1 MSYNSTGLDR
11 NKIDWIQDLS
21 KTCEIDLLQL
31 QEHFKATKSIETFF
45 KKRFENNFDS
55 YVIPAYREP
64 FQDSGRAKG
73 GLAQLSSKHLKIKK
87 ERIKTKSWRLQ
98 AQILHIDQYKIIWF
112 NCYMPT
118 DPQTILYDEVELL
131 PILDEIEKILDNN
144 LFDDCVL
151 GGDLNFDQR
160 RGSGFASCLRDF
172 LDRIGLKSVW
182 EKFPPDFT
190 HLHTDLKSSSI
201 IDHFFV
207 SEKLL
212 DLVEDA
218 GPVHLGDNR
227 SRHSPI
233 VMKLNIANLKA
244 ECPKKSDSSNIRKPA
259 WYKATE
265 QEKNEY
271 TVLLSQKLDDLTP
284 PDSLSCN
291 DVTASMR
298 STPER
303 GTTMCWT

>member
-1 MSYNSTGLDR
+1 MAENFGPRIGGCKSQTDFVSICWGQKLILLAGLAGDTSQQGHHARQSQHLTLPTSSQLRRDPIWDR
-11 NKIDWIQDLS
+11 ALLGNQLQNNKCGAKAPPSWLCDWLIWPDQLWILCHITQLDTNKIDWIQDLS

-45 KKRFENNFDS
+45 KKHFENNFDS

-73 GLAQLSSKHLKIKK
+73 GLAQLSSKYLKIKK

-118 DPQTILYDEVELL
+118 DPQTIIYEEVELL
-131 PILDEIEKILDNN
+131 PILDEIDKILDNN

-160 RGSGFASCLRDF
+160 RGSGFAACLRDF

-182 EKFPPDFT
+182 GKVSTWLHTSAYRLEKFLYHWPF
-190 HLHTDLKSSSI
+190 L
-201 IDHFFV
+201 
-207 SEKLL
+207 
-212 DLVEDA
+212 
-218 GPVHLGDNR
+218 
-227 SRHSPI
+227 
-233 VMKLNIANLKA
+233 
-244 ECPKKSDSSNIRKPA
+244 C
-259 WYKATE
+259 
-265 QEKNEY
+265 
-271 TVLLSQKLDDLTP
+271 
-284 PDSLSCN
+284 
-291 DVTASMR
+291 
-298 STPER
+298 
-303 GTTMCWT
+303 